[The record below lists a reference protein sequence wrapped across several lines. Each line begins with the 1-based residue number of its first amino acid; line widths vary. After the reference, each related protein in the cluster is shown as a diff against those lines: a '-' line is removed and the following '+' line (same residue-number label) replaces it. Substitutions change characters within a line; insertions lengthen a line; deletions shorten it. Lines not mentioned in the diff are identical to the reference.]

1 MTHSLTLLNCL
12 TRINGL
18 TQKTRWR
25 RSFTAVMLVI
35 VGLFTL
41 PAAFA
46 AKLTDIKVN
55 NGPTESRVTLS
66 FDGQPVYAFFSLNSP
81 ERVVLD
87 VRQSGNLSGLPLEFS
102 GQNLLKRIRSS
113 TPKDAQSTRLV
124 LELTQKAKTRA
135 VTQQSGNN
143 YTVVMTMSATASA
156 PVRQTQPTLSQNQ
169 NNVSQ
174 NNASLNQTNTPSPN
188 AGRLTSQASNTNT
201 ASRVTSV
208 NTHSVAKNPFNNK
221 PTVVVSS
228 ESVTT
233 NTSRPIKTSSAAN
246 SSRVVVAIDAGHG
259 GQDPGAIGQNGLKE
273 KNVTIAIARRL
284 EALLNSDPM
293 FKPVLTRNG
302 DYFISVMGRSDV
314 ARKQGANVL
323 VSVHADAAPNR
334 SATGASVWV
343 LSNRR
348 ANSEMGNWL
357 EQHEKQSELLGGA
370 GDVLANT
377 ASDPY
382 LSQAVLDLQFGHSQR
397 VGYDV
402 ATKVLN
408 ELQRVGD
415 IHKRRPEHASLGVLR
430 SPDIPSLLV
439 ETGFISNSTEERLLG
454 SSAYQ
459 EKIAQAIYKGLRS
472 YFLAHPLQADPK
484 VENRPLIETA
494 AVDSSS
500 QRSGVSQPEPVVSN
514 ISSNA
519 QGGRVSAAKP
529 VAAGAVTK
537 NRSQIHKVQRG
548 ETLSGIA
555 SQYGVSMAV
564 LRQNNTL
571 KNDVVWV
578 GQRLKI
584 PASGAT
590 VAAAAPKAVAKAKPS
605 KSQPVKHQV
614 KRGDTLSAIAAR
626 YGVSMSEIERANKIK
641 SGNVQLGQTLTIP
654 QS

>member
-1 MTHSLTLLNCL
+1 
-12 TRINGL
+12 
-18 TQKTRWR
+18 
-25 RSFTAVMLVI
+25 MLVI

-143 YTVVMTMSATASA
+143 YTVVMTMSAAASA
-156 PVRQTQPTLSQNQ
+156 PVRQTQSVLSQN
-169 NNVSQ
+169 NTP
-174 NNASLNQTNTPSPN
+174 LNQTNTPSPN

-208 NTHSVAKNPFNNK
+208 NTNSVAKNPFNNK

-584 PASGAT
+584 PASGVT

>member
-18 TQKTRWR
+18 TPKTRWR

-143 YTVVMTMSATASA
+143 YTVVMTMSAAASA
-156 PVRQTQPTLSQNQ
+156 PVRQTQSVLSQN
-169 NNVSQ
+169 NT
-174 NNASLNQTNTPSPN
+174 SLNQTNTPSPN

-208 NTHSVAKNPFNNK
+208 NTNSVAKNPFNNK

-233 NTSRPIKTSSAAN
+233 NTSRPIKTSSASN

-519 QGGRVSAAKP
+519 QGGRVSATLP

>member
-1 MTHSLTLLNCL
+1 
-12 TRINGL
+12 
-18 TQKTRWR
+18 
-25 RSFTAVMLVI
+25 MLVI

-143 YTVVMTMSATASA
+143 YTVVMTMSAAASA
-156 PVRQTQPTLSQNQ
+156 PVRQTQSVL
-169 NNVSQ
+169 SQ
-174 NNASLNQTNTPSPN
+174 NNAPLNQTNTPSPN

-208 NTHSVAKNPFNNK
+208 NPHSVAKNPFNNK

-519 QGGRVSAAKP
+519 QGGRVSATKP

-590 VAAAAPKAVAKAKPS
+590 VAAAAPKAVVKAKPS